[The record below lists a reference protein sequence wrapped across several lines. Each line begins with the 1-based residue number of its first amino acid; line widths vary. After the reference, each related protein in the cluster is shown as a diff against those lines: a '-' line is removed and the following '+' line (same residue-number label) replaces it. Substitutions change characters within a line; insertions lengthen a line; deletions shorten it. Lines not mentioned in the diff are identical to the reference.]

1 MVGRIHY
8 KPTGLDG
15 WHNPYAPIA
24 SISVDPYMNENTE
37 AVALTADIV
46 SAYVSNNSVEA
57 GELATLINQVHQALT
72 QATEGKQAEPEAPL
86 TPAVPVKKSITPEY
100 LISLEDGRKYKSL
113 KRHLS
118 TRGMSPDDYR
128 TKWGLPKDYP
138 MVAASYSAQRSSLAK
153 SLGLGRARAGAAGA
167 EETSA
172 AEEAP
177 AAPEAAPKPARGR
190 KAKSA

>member
-1 MVGRIHY
+1 
-8 KPTGLDG
+8 
-15 WHNPYAPIA
+15 
-24 SISVDPYMNENTE
+24 MNENTE

-57 GELATLINQVHQALT
+57 GDLAMLINQVHQALT
-72 QATEGKQAEPEAPL
+72 QAAEGKPAAPEAPPS
-86 TPAVPVKKSITPEY
+86 PAVPVKKSITPEY

-128 TKWGLPKDYP
+128 TKWGLAKDYP

-153 SLGLGRARAGAAGA
+153 SLGLGRPRAGADAEA
-167 EETSA
+167 SDTPVVADEAPSTEETVA
-172 AEEAP
+172 AEP
-177 AAPEAAPKPARGR
+177 AAKPARGR
-190 KAKSA
+190 KAKAA

>member
-1 MVGRIHY
+1 M
-8 KPTGLDG
+8 L
-15 WHNPYAPIA
+15 
-24 SISVDPYMNENTE
+24 ENNE

-57 GELATLINQVHQALT
+57 GELANLISQVHQALT
-72 QATEGKQAEPEAPL
+72 QASEGPKAEPEPPPS
-86 TPAVPVKKSITPEY
+86 PAVPVKKSITPDY

-128 TKWGLPKDYP
+128 AKWGLPKDYP

-153 SLGLGRARAGAAGA
+153 SLGLGRARAGA
-167 EETSA
+167 EETAA
-172 AEEAP
+172 AESAP
-177 AAPEAAPKPARGR
+177 AEAPKPSRGR
-190 KAKSA
+190 RKAD

>member
-1 MVGRIHY
+1 
-8 KPTGLDG
+8 
-15 WHNPYAPIA
+15 
-24 SISVDPYMNENTE
+24 MNENTE

-46 SAYVSNNSVEA
+46 SAYVSNNSVDA
-57 GELATLINQVHQALT
+57 GELAGLIDQVHRALT
-72 QATEGKQAEPEAPL
+72 QATEGKPAEPEAPP

-128 TKWGLPKDYP
+128 AKWGLAKDYP

-153 SLGLGRARAGAAGA
+153 SLGLGRARAA
-167 EETSA
+167 A
-172 AEEAP
+172 AEEAPMAEEP
-177 AAPEAAPKPARGR
+177 AAPEAAKAPRGR
-190 KAKSA
+190 KPKAV

>member
-1 MVGRIHY
+1 
-8 KPTGLDG
+8 
-15 WHNPYAPIA
+15 
-24 SISVDPYMNENTE
+24 MNENTE

-72 QATEGKQAEPEAPL
+72 EASEGKPAEPEAPP
-86 TPAVPVKKSITPEY
+86 TPAVPVKKSITPEF

-128 TKWGLPKDYP
+128 AKWGLPKDYP

-153 SLGLGRARAGAAGA
+153 SLGLGRARASGA
-167 EETSA
+167 ETSST
-172 AEEAP
+172 EAP
-177 AAPEAAPKPARGR
+177 AVEEAVAAEPAAKPPRGR
-190 KAKSA
+190 KPKAA